1 MYVSRLQ
8 LTNFRNYRHLD
19 LHLPPGAVFLFGDN
33 AQGKTN
39 LLEAIYLLAT
49 TRSPRA
55 ESDAELI
62 NRRAVAEGEAVAR
75 LVAEGERRDGSVKVE
90 MAIALDAA
98 VGGRIT
104 SKRLRVNG
112 VPRRAA
118 DLVGQIGAVLFSAQD
133 IDIITGPPLLRR
145 RYLDI
150 LLYQVDRSYLA
161 ARQHYTRVLAQRN
174 HLLRRIKDGH
184 AQAAELAFWDGEL
197 AKYGSQIMQARAR
210 AVAELAQET
219 ATAHHA
225 LSAGREMLSLVYRPH
240 LDEEPLQ
247 DIAALSQGDLAAR
260 FNERLKGSL
269 NRELAAGATV
279 IGPHRDDVQILLDG
293 EPASAYA
300 SRGQQRTAALSLR
313 LAEARYLHVHSDEE
327 PVLLLDD
334 VLSELDSRRR
344 SQIMAMAGQY
354 QQVIMTATE
363 PDVIGCMPPGA
374 TCFRVTGGRVEPW
387 DDSYHSQ

>member
-19 LHLPPGAVFLFGDN
+19 LHLPLGAVFLFGDN

-75 LVAEGERRDGSVKVE
+75 LVAEGERRDGPVKVE
-90 MAIALDAA
+90 IAIALDAA
-98 VGGRIT
+98 AGGRIT
-104 SKRLRVNG
+104 NKRLRVNG

-133 IDIITGPPLLRR
+133 IEIITGPPLLRR

-150 LLYQVDRSYLA
+150 LLYQVDRGYLT

-184 AQAAELAFWDGEL
+184 AQAAELTFWDGEL
-197 AKYGSQIMQARAR
+197 AKYGSQIVQARAR

-225 LSAGREMLSLVYRPH
+225 LSAGRETLSLVYRPH
-240 LDEEPLQ
+240 LDEEPPQ

-260 FNERLKGSL
+260 FSELLKGSL
-269 NRELAAGATV
+269 RRELAAGATV
-279 IGPHRDDVQILLDG
+279 IGPHRDDVHILLDG

-313 LAEARYLHVHSDEE
+313 LAEARYLHVHSGEE

-363 PDVIGCMPPGA
+363 PDAIGCKPPGA
-374 TCFRVTGGRVEPW
+374 TCFRVTGGRVESW
-387 DDSYHSQ
+387 DDSYHLR